1 MSRENLYRHREK
13 VFDVSLPVD
22 GPLSSEE
29 FFAERPPVVGLPPCR
44 RMAVG
49 CAGIG
54 LGRDRHDGKKGIE
67 MLHSAW
73 RAGFRLTDTARAYG
87 DGERILGSA
96 ARSWSGDP
104 SIIATKFGGPTSPP
118 RRSRHSGP
126 RAGDCLIR
134 PGSVSCLCDVKCR
147 HGHETRKLE
156 IG

>member
-29 FFAERPPVVGLPPCR
+29 FLAERPPVVGLPPCR
-44 RMAVG
+44 RMAIG
-49 CAGIG
+49 CAGMG

-104 SIIATKFGGPTSPP
+104 PIIATKFGGTDFSTASLSPQWAES
-118 RRSRHSGP
+118 RRLLDPARVQSRG
-126 RAGDCLIR
+126 AA
-134 PGSVSCLCDVKCR
+134 
-147 HGHETRKLE
+147 
-156 IG
+156 